1 MGHVCVVAASGL
13 LLREPCVCMW
23 LQCGSMDPSLSSLIH
38 SIIVVH
44 IHACSHLS
52 LLAQYVTYVWWSLL
66 KKLMES

>member
-38 SIIVVH
+38 NVVVH
-44 IHACSHLS
+44 VCACSHLS
-52 LLAQYVTYVWWSLL
+52 LLAQYMAYVWWSLL
-66 KKLMES
+66 KMES